1 MGIGDPALRHY
12 YIQYSFIMT
21 TTTTTTTIFIQQAI
35 LQVDPSVAEQ
45 SAKAKVSEFA
55 FDCAMDSTDPKA
67 YNYVSQ
73 DLGNPMGFF
82 GIFLMIQGERH
93 FRIDEFLQD
102 KCYQLMAKRMVDHV
116 LSGYFSCLFCYG
128 QTGTG
133 KTTTI
138 MGKAG
143 HMVGCGGV
151 NKMLSPS
158 SFQTPCLRKIEV
170 LFKCGKHIRQFPANF
185 PLPPT
190 RKASLEPR
198 FQSLTAF
205 QNTNVLPLVAI
216 KFGRRIGNHLSFQ
229 GD

>member
-1 MGIGDPALRHY
+1 MNSQVPVPPSCRWIPAWQNNRPRPKCRNLPSIVPWIPLIQRLTTMCRRTWGIPWA
-12 YIQYSFIMT
+12 
-21 TTTTTTTIFIQQAI
+21 
-35 LQVDPSVAEQ
+35 
-45 SAKAKVSEFA
+45 
-55 FDCAMDSTDPKA
+55 
-67 YNYVSQ
+67 
-73 DLGNPMGFF
+73 FF

-205 QNTNVLPLVAI
+205 QNTNVLLLVAI